1 MNAGLLEGQ
10 RSLARLK
17 LADILQSGINAGGCC
32 HRCGWDSKYAYAYL
46 RLLQDNGLRP
56 TELVNISKA
65 IKSVGLLHDPVPEER
80 STECTY
86 TYKHEPP
93 KYRKDRRWQIE
104 FLESHTGL
112 CLFCV
117 REGKS
122 DPSYCSIN
130 HSL

>member
-65 IKSVGLLHDPVPEER
+65 IKLVGLLHDPVPEER

-86 TYKHEPP
+86 AYKHEP
-93 KYRKDRRWQIE
+93 QLNEI
-104 FLESHTGL
+104 
-112 CLFCV
+112 
-117 REGKS
+117 
-122 DPSYCSIN
+122 
-130 HSL
+130 